1 MKNLLGLVMLV
12 VGLVAFFVADATAVT
27 LFAIY
32 FVFAGLVAL
41 MDGGGSAGKS
51 E

>member
-12 VGLVAFFVADATAVT
+12 VGIIAFFVADATAVT
-27 LFAIY
+27 LFALY

-41 MDGGGSAGKS
+41 MDGGNSANKS